1 MVLSIAASQQQRV
14 VNDRSCK
21 CDASCKSV
29 CGGSVEGRAK
39 KATSR
44 EREREEKVRAGWRR
58 ATRRTAQV
66 NDPLKKVKKKK
77 TVKFNKLS

>member
-1 MVLSIAASQQQRV
+1 VVLSIVASQQQRV
-14 VNDRSCK
+14 VNDRSWK

-44 EREREEKVRAGWRR
+44 EREREEKVRVEESDASYSLCSTGHRR
-58 ATRRTAQV
+58 VQ
-66 NDPLKKVKKKK
+66 
-77 TVKFNKLS
+77 F